1 MSSTKI
7 IYIYLS
13 PFFLTG
19 ISFLIYDF
27 WIYAHLVYVVYTTG
41 KIWWVNEHKC

>member
-13 PFFLTG
+13 PFFMG

-27 WIYAHLVYVVYTTG
+27 WIYAHFF
-41 KIWWVNEHKC
+41 KNETSA